1 MRPAVD
7 GRIIPPMLNI
17 VSILVGIVALLGAL
31 VAFIPFLGA
40 ANWLLIP
47 IALVGAG
54 IGALP
59 VTLRRSGPGHWT
71 ADTLVLSPGVSW
83 RIGVRARVSE
93 FDEHA
98 AMLTVPVR

>member
-54 IGALP
+54 IGALSGRTSGRNFNL
-59 VTLRRSGPGHWT
+59 VVLVVCFLR
-71 ADTLVLSPGVSW
+71 L
-83 RIGVRARVSE
+83 
-93 FDEHA
+93 
-98 AMLTVPVR
+98 MLGGGIF